1 MSAVPVDDLA
11 LAREAFQTWR
21 SKRPGPGR
29 LPEHL
34 WALAESLVDRYSP
47 QTVARELGLNTGR
60 LRARLEHRAAPQP
73 KGRSS
78 KPAFVELR
86 GADLAATPASAT
98 SRPDP
103 APMDEA
109 RLVRLTLER
118 TDGTAL
124 TLALPADD
132 PAAAE
137 RLIAVFISATA

>member
-34 WALAESLVDRYSP
+34 WALAESLVDRFSP
-47 QTVARELGLNTGR
+47 QTVARELGLNSGR
-60 LRARLEHRAAPQP
+60 LRARLEHRATTLP
-73 KGRSS
+73 KGKSP

-86 GADLAATPASAT
+86 GADVTATPPVT
-98 SRPDP
+98 SNCPNP
-103 APMDEA
+103 APIDEA

-124 TLALPADD
+124 TLALPAGDA
-132 PAAAE
+132 AAAE